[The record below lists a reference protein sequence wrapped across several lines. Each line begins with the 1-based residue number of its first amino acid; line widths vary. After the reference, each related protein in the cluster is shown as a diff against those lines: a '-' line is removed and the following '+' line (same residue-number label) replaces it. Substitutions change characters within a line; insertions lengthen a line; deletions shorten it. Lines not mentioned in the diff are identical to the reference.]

1 MAAINAV
8 VVLNDF
14 CHVQGGAS
22 GVAINEAVALGAL
35 GLDVAFIGAVGPIG
49 KELQAAPVKVL
60 CLDQPELADAM
71 RHPSVALQA
80 LWNPAAYRT
89 LRSLLATLDPW
100 QTIVHLHGYTKALT
114 PAPALAASRA
124 GFPVICTLH
133 DFFSAC
139 PNGAFYDYRRQ
150 IPCPLPALSMSC
162 MLTACD
168 KRHRL
173 HKAYRVVRGL
183 AQRSLSHFP
192 SSVRN
197 YIALSHRSAE
207 LLGPYLPADAR
218 FYELPNII
226 DVAHAPPVDVARNEQ
241 MIVIGRLDAEKGV
254 DLATRACSAMG
265 LPLVFVGDGP
275 RRPYLESLGAH
286 VTGWL
291 SADQVQQHLAQARC
305 LVFPSLWYETYGLV
319 VTEAAARGVPAI
331 VSDVT
336 APAERM
342 VDGVDGWVFRTGNLD
357 SLMHCM
363 RLTRDGAL
371 VRAAGAAAYR
381 QYWQAPSDP
390 RSHVLRLLS
399 IYDDVISGT
408 RPTSGRA
415 SAA

>member
-1 MAAINAV
+1 MKVRSV

-22 GVAINEAVALGAL
+22 GVAINEAVALAAL
-35 GLDVAFIGAVGPIG
+35 GLDVTFIGAVGPICG
-49 KELQAAPVKVL
+49 ELRAAPVKVL
-60 CLDQPELADAM
+60 CLDQPELAGAVQ
-71 RHPSVALQA
+71 HPGVALQA

-89 LRSLLATLDPW
+89 LRLQLATLDPR

-114 PAPALAASRA
+114 TAPALAASRA

-139 PNGAFYDYRRQ
+139 PNGAFYNYRRQ
-150 IPCPLPALSMSC
+150 IPCLLPALSMSC
-162 MLTACD
+162 MLAACD
-168 KRHRL
+168 KRHGL

-183 AQRSLSHFP
+183 AQRSLSRFP
-192 SSVRN
+192 SSVRD
-197 YIALSHRSAE
+197 YITLSRRSAE
-207 LLGPYLPADAR
+207 LLGPYLPTDAR
-218 FYELPNII
+218 FHTLPNII
-226 DVAHAPPVDVARNEQ
+226 NVARRSPVNVAGNEQ

-254 DLATRACSAMG
+254 DLAAEACNAIG

-275 RRPYLESLGAH
+275 RRAYLESMGAH

-291 SADQVQQHLAQARC
+291 TADKVQQHLARARC
-305 LVFPSLWYETYGLV
+305 LVFPSRWYETYGLV
-319 VTEAAARGVPAI
+319 VSEAAARGVPAI

-336 APAERM
+336 APAERI
-342 VDGVDGWVFRTGNLD
+342 VDGVAGWAFRSGDLD

-363 RLTRDGAL
+363 RQTRDDAL
-371 VRAAGAAAYR
+371 VSAAGTVAYR

-390 RSHVLRLLS
+390 RSHALMLLS
-399 IYDDVISGT
+399 IYDTVISCS
-408 RPTSGRA
+408 RPAFLRT